1 MNGYTPLP
9 PSLRRCAAAALIAA
23 AIFAFWAAMQP
34 SLALPGHI
42 LDKLAHIGTFAVLGA
57 LAQAAA
63 PDRRT
68 LLLALAGL
76 AALGGL
82 IEIVQYF
89 LPDRESSVVDFLSD
103 VVGITFGAWAARH
116 IIGLWR
122 ERLFAR

>member
-1 MNGYTPLP
+1 MP
-9 PSLRRCAAAALIAA
+9 PSLRRIAAASLIAA
-23 AIFAFWAAMQP
+23 AAFAFWAAMQP

-57 LAQAAA
+57 LALAASS
-63 PDRRT
+63 DRRT
-68 LLLALAGL
+68 LLLGLGGL

-89 LPDRESSVVDFLSD
+89 LPGRESSVVDFLSD
-103 VVGITFGAWAARH
+103 IVGITLGTWAARH
-116 IIGLWR
+116 VIGLWR